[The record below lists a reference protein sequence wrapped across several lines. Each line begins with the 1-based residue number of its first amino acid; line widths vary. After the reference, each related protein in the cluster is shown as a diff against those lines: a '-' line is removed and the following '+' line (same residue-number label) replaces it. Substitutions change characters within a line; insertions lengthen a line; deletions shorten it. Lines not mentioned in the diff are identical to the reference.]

1 MTASRSWKGE
11 LRPASVRP
19 SGRRP
24 RKVMDLMSTSSRLL
38 PRVVIVL
45 GLLVWF
51 SGVPAEVA
59 EAVVQTCGTSNG
71 HTICVTLPSSTLTG
85 AVPVTVTNNPNSGT
99 VIATWIPSGKSAIA
113 LITDY
118 APSPATNDYTFVWP
132 TQKYLDAAGTLRV
145 QYKST
150 SNTPV
155 DVPVTLSNGN
165 TTDFQHSPNDWASFL
180 PGAWSASR
188 DPVVAA
194 VGDGADDTPLGNSVA
209 RSLARSRPD
218 LFLYLGDIYERGT
231 FTENLN
237 HYGKNAMD
245 RGPGTLWGRLARI
258 TQPTIGNHEKNEYVW
273 QDYFHQRPLYTSFRF
288 GHVLF
293 FDLASSGS
301 SMGSGSA
308 QYNYV
313 KGILTSPS
321 DPPPPCI
328 VAFWHIPALSRETGD
343 EIVPMWKL
351 LADHGGDLV
360 LNGHIHT
367 MAEFKPL
374 NRGLHLPSTGE
385 PTMVELING
394 AGGHHLDRALVGD
407 RRLDWSV
414 GEIPGVLDLR
424 LRGAGSGGTA
434 TALSWAFKR
443 TNGRVLHTGS
453 RTC

>member
-1 MTASRSWKGE
+1 VT
-11 LRPASVRP
+11 VP
-19 SGRRP
+19 S
-24 RKVMDLMSTSSRLL
+24 
-38 PRVVIVL
+38 
-45 GLLVWF
+45 
-51 SGVPAEVA
+51 A
-59 EAVVQTCGTSNG
+59 
-71 HTICVTLPSSTLTG
+71 TLTG
-85 AVPVTVTNNPNSGT
+85 SASITVTNSPNTGK
-99 VIATWIPSGKSAIA
+99 VIATWIPAGKSGIN
-113 LITDY
+113 LITQFG
-118 APSPATNDYTFVWP
+118 PSPQTNDYSFVWP
-132 TQKYLDAAGTLRV
+132 TQKYLDASGILRLRHG
-145 QYKST
+145 S
-150 SNTPV
+150 SSSSPV
-155 DVPVTLSNGN
+155 DVSTTLSNGN
-165 TTDFQHSPNDWASFL
+165 TSGFQRSPSDWANFL
-180 PGAWSASR
+180 PGPWNAAT

-194 VGDGADDTPLGNSVA
+194 VGDGAADVA
-209 RSLARSRPD
+209 PANALARSIALAGPD
-218 LFLYLGDIYERGT
+218 LFLYLGDIYEKGT
-231 FTENLN
+231 FTENRN
-237 HYGKNAMD
+237 HYGENSMD
-245 RGPGTLWGRLARI
+245 GGPGTLWGQMGDI
-258 TQPTIGNHEKNEYVW
+258 TQPTIGNHEAAKKIDW

-288 GHVLF
+288 GDVLF
-293 FDLASSGS
+293 LDLASSGP
-301 SMGSGSA
+301 SMAAGSA